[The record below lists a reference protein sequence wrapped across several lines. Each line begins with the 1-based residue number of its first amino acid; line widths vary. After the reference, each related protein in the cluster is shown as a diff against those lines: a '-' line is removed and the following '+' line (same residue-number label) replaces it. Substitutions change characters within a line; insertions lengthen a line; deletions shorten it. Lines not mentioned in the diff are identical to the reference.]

1 MTADQYREELVRDS
15 FINGLSL
22 PLIRQRLLENTTLS
36 LEQAYTQAISLDLA
50 QKKADAYVQPT
61 AHVATVAHFLAPDDK
76 TYTYS
81 EELEAS
87 ALAAVYPKRNCY
99 FSTIDSHVQLVNQCV
114 IIVRLQDISVESA
127 GLKRN
132 QERRQGMLL
141 QCTLLRYVL
150 SVLQLHSQI
159 VCHMRHYLQ

>member
-36 LEQAYTQAISLDLA
+36 LQQAYTQAISLDLA
-50 QKKADAYVQPT
+50 QKNADPYVQPI
-61 AHVATVAHFLAPDDK
+61 AHVATVTPFAAPDDK

-81 EELEAS
+81 EEPEAS
-87 ALAAVYPKRNCY
+87 ALAAVYPKKNCY
-99 FSTIDSHVQLVNQCV
+99 FCGGAPHKCPAREYIG
-114 IIVRLQDISVESA
+114 RLKDISVESA
-127 GLKRN
+127 GLKTN

-141 QCTLLRYVL
+141 QYTLLRYAL

-159 VCHMRHYLQ
+159 VYHTRHYLQ